1 MKTETLLTVYGKD
14 ALLEAIFRLFKNLEI
29 SDIPSPEQE
38 LLKEEANPEK
48 LMDVILEMMD
58 LYKRRGL
65 GEVITVKDVQDL
77 IQQQIQQ

>member
-1 MKTETLLTVYGKD
+1 MQTETLLTVYGKD
-14 ALLEAIFRLFKNLEI
+14 ALLEAIFMLFKNLGI

-38 LLKEEANPEK
+38 LLNQEVNPEK
-48 LMDVILEMMD
+48 LMNVILAMMD